1 MPLGG
6 QQGETV
12 KEQVEG
18 TRSTRRRRERP
29 HGAAD
34 LQKDAPSREMPGDE
48 RRAQGGQVGVARE
61 LQVERLE
68 PPRRLQQ
75 QRGSIAASKRD
86 EGDVGP

>member
-6 QQGETV
+6 QQSEAV

-18 TRSTRRRRERP
+18 TRGTRRRRERL

-34 LQKDAPSREMPGDE
+34 LQEDALSRDMRGDE
-48 RRAQGGQVGVARE
+48 RRAPGGQVGVARE

-86 EGDVGP
+86 EGGVGP

>member
-6 QQGETV
+6 QQSETV
-12 KEQVEG
+12 EEEVEG

-34 LQKDAPSREMPGDE
+34 LQEDALPRDMRGDE
-48 RRAQGGQVGVARE
+48 RRAPGGQVGVTRE

-75 QRGSIAASKRD
+75 QRGSIAVKKRD